1 MQRQRQRWL
10 FLQAAACWA
19 ASSSSAAAA
28 ARYFDSIAERD
39 ISKAASA
46 TDIARADTC
55 PSSKQ
60 GQCGAYFESMAVVVN
75 ISEGELFEELAVS
88 GCGETCVQ
96 SVGQPQLTQ
105 DILERT
111 RLPA

>member
-1 MQRQRQRWL
+1 
-10 FLQAAACWA
+10 
-19 ASSSSAAAA
+19 
-28 ARYFDSIAERD
+28 
-39 ISKAASA
+39 
-46 TDIARADTC
+46 
-55 PSSKQ
+55 
-60 GQCGAYFESMAVVVN
+60 MAVVVN

-105 DILERT
+105 DILERI